1 MSSQDRLENVL
12 RDFHVM
18 ISKSEVCDTD
28 RIIVSKNA
36 IFDLIDRLNACIYE
50 IMDEYEMTQQ
60 SRDRALREHKKEGD
74 KIIWDASRQA
84 EDIYAASVMYTQE
97 ALGRLNRVVEE
108 ANVTISH
115 LYREFG
121 DSMKQQQET
130 IRENELELKSQLQL
144 LSDTEKY
151 MSLIE
156 ERNREIEREEAEKK
170 GRKVVHSS
178 EKAPAIKPE
187 IKINEEYFRK
197 AGIPLEEYIDKEPV
211 KEEEVQPLIDEGVIE
226 SSYKKAD
233 MADGQ
238 KIARNEPAGRES
250 VSQENANGKYTDQEN
265 AKNESIS
272 QEKADKRTD
281 SSQGY
286 KSQGSIGQEIASQEK
301 TDKKSVSQE
310 YTRQSAIGQEYIDQ
324 GSIGQEYVNRDTVD
338 QRYIDQGIV
347 GKEYIDQD
355 VIGQEQENQDVVGRE
370 DLERGSVTQIGQ
382 EYISQEYADP
392 GNIGYGTTGHEIQVE
407 DFELEEDET
416 SSKEELSFFDR
427 LMGKKKS

>member
-28 RIIVSKNA
+28 KIIVSKNA
-36 IFDLIDRLNACIYE
+36 VYDLIDRLNACIYE

-97 ALGRLNRVVEE
+97 ALGRLNRIVEE

-178 EKAPAIKPE
+178 EKASAIKPE

-197 AGIPLEEYIDKEPV
+197 AGIPLNEIDKEPV
-211 KEEEVQPLIDEGVIE
+211 KEEEVQTLIDEGVIE
-226 SSYKKAD
+226 SSYKKVD
-233 MADGQ
+233 TADGQ
-238 KIARNEPAGRES
+238 KIAVDESAGWENAD
-250 VSQENANGKYTDQEN
+250 QGNANGKYTDQEN
-265 AKNESIS
+265 AKKEIAS
-272 QEKADKRTD
+272 QENVDKRTD
-281 SSQGY
+281 SNQEY
-286 KSQGSIGQEIASQEK
+286 KGQGSVNQEAASQEK
-301 TDKKSVSQE
+301 IDKKGV
-310 YTRQSAIGQEYIDQ
+310 GQEYIGQEDVGHIPASKMICQQIGANSKEEANHFANKYAHEYEITDQ
-324 GSIGQEYVNRDTVD
+324 GSF
-338 QRYIDQGIV
+338 
-347 GKEYIDQD
+347 
-355 VIGQEQENQDVVGRE
+355 
-370 DLERGSVTQIGQ
+370 GQ
-382 EYISQEYADP
+382 EYISQEFADQ
-392 GNIGYGTTGHEIQVE
+392 GSFDYEIAGHEIQVE
-407 DFELEEDET
+407 DLESGKDET